1 MVEPIRL
8 DYAANDAEVIAAF
21 KRQQAEMERERA
33 ARAAL
38 QRQIN
43 DNAKTQKDADR
54 EFSEGQREAQRVLA
68 KTQTVQ
74 EKYAAAVSRLD
85 DLHRKGHLTVEQY
98 TRAVDQ
104 EKQSLSDATAAVDKQ
119 GSSVDGLGTKLL
131 AVGATGA
138 AAWKQIASAVKDT
151 LEEMARVNI
160 DYDKMSRKF
169 GIQGGLSDADR
180 KRQSRLV
187 GKVATDAAVDISKAF
202 EVSTQLSSSGFA
214 DPVNNGTLDTALALM
229 QGSNQIEGD
238 VAGFVKGSGQFL
250 NAFGRKKDRAS
261 LSELGVRMA
270 GLFKSTDVQ
279 AADLTEFAKAAP
291 VLSGANISMGDSLS
305 LLTALRESMNAGE
318 AATGV
323 RNVVSMLQTSG
334 ANQTAVKALQ
344 SVGLTPDQIDIQG
357 EGVTTSLNRLKM
369 ATGRLGEA
377 DRAQVLTQIFGRENT
392 AAAGIL
398 LNSTDK
404 LAGYN
409 KMQVDAAPQFA
420 ADVQT
425 ARQGLAAAD
434 IRNSNLQIMDAT
446 MESDR
451 LLKETI
457 ARQDRERKQKARV
470 QEGLNRGG
478 VMGMVKAGA
487 NIFTNAID
495 DNIVRPIIGETTD
508 SVMAKKNFEVVTG
521 TGASAAP
528 VPVQLPPEMQEN
540 MKLQNKLIQQQ
551 IEQTQKEK
559 QARHAGIISNRASN
573 QKEGGL

>member
-21 KRQQAEMERERA
+21 KRQQAEMERERV

-43 DNAKTQKDADR
+43 DNARSQKDADR
-54 EFSEGQREAQRVLA
+54 EFAEGQREAQRVIA

-74 EKYAAAVSRLD
+74 EKYAAEVSRLEG
-85 DLHRKGHLTVEQY
+85 LHRKGHLTVEQY
-98 TRAVDQ
+98 TRAVDL
-104 EKQSLSDATAAVDKQ
+104 EKKALSDATTAVDKQ
-119 GSSVDGLGTKLL
+119 GSSVDGLGTKLMT
-131 AVGATGA
+131 VGAAGA

-151 LEEMARVNI
+151 LEEMSKVNI

-169 GIQGGLSDADR
+169 GVQSGLSDAER

-250 NAFGRKKDRAS
+250 NAFGRKKDRQS
-261 LSELGVRMA
+261 LSELGIRMA

-291 VLSGANISMGDSLS
+291 VLAGANINMGDSLS

-318 AATGV
+318 ASTGV

-344 SVGLTPDQIDIQG
+344 SIGLTPGQVDIQG
-357 EGVTTSLNRLKM
+357 EGVTAALSTLKA
-369 ATGRLGEA
+369 ATGNLGEA
-377 DRAQVLTQIFGRENT
+377 ERAQVLTQIFGRENT

-398 LNSTDK
+398 LNSTGK

-409 KMQVDAAPQFA
+409 KMQADAAPQFV

-434 IRNSNLQIMDAT
+434 IRNSNLAIMDAT
-446 MESDR
+446 SEEDQV
-451 LLKETI
+451 LKETA
-457 ARQDRERKQKARV
+457 ARQGRQRLQQQRV
-470 QEGLNRGG
+470 QAGLQQGG
-478 VMGMVKAGA
+478 VMGMIKAGA
-487 NIFTNAID
+487 NIFTNAVD

-508 SVMAKKNFEVVTG
+508 SVMAKKNFELVTG
-521 TGASAAP
+521 TGTAAKPIP
-528 VPVQLPPEMQEN
+528 VELPPEMQESI
-540 MKLQNKLIQQQ
+540 KLQNQLMKRQL
-551 IEQTQKEK
+551 EQAERDK
-559 QARHAGIISNRASN
+559 QAKHAGIVPNRAVN
-573 QKEGGL
+573 QKEGAL